1 MQLVVLTN
9 QSLKEELLA
18 NADLTIQ
25 DITWLDDISQLS
37 QHKHAD
43 AFIDLLFVKDHISIL
58 ESMLPKT
65 IIINSVIDTVAET
78 NESFVRINA
87 WPGFLQS
94 STIEASALQQE
105 QKREAENIFSLFNR
119 EMEWL
124 PDQPGFVT
132 PPVISMIIN
141 EAFIS
146 LREGVSTK
154 EDIDTA
160 MKLGTNYP
168 YGPFEWADKIGIQN
182 IKSLLQKLSKHHA
195 RYTPFISS

>member
-65 IIINSVIDTVAET
+65 IIINSVIDTIAET

-94 STIEASALQQE
+94 TTIEASALQKE
-105 QKREAENIFSLFNR
+105 RKSEAENIFSLFNR

-132 PPVISMIIN
+132 PRVISMIIN

-160 MKLGTNYP
+160 MRLGTNYP

-182 IKSLLQKLSKHHA
+182 IISLLQKLSKHHA

>member
-9 QSLKEELLA
+9 QSLKEELRA

-25 DITWLDDISQLS
+25 DITWLDDISQLPE
-37 QHKHAD
+37 HKDAD
-43 AFIDLLFVKDHISIL
+43 AFIDLLFLKDHISIL

-65 IIINSVIDTVAET
+65 IIINSVIDTIAET

-132 PPVISMIIN
+132 PRVISMIIN

-160 MKLGTNYP
+160 MRLGTNYP

-182 IKSLLQKLSKHHA
+182 IISLLQKLSKHHA

>member
-9 QSLKEELLA
+9 KSLKEELLA
-18 NADLTIQ
+18 NVDLTIQ
-25 DITWLDDISQLS
+25 DITWLEDISQLRE
-37 QHKHAD
+37 HKGAD

-58 ESMLPKT
+58 ESLLPKT

-94 STIEASALQQE
+94 ATIEASALQQE

-119 EMEWL
+119 KIEWL

-132 PPVISMIIN
+132 PRVISMIIN

-182 IKSLLQKLSKHHA
+182 IVSLLQKLSKHHA

>member
-18 NADLTIQ
+18 NADPAIPG
-25 DITWLDDISQLS
+25 ITWLEDISQFPE
-37 QHKHAD
+37 HKHAD
-43 AFIDLLFVKDHISIL
+43 AFIDLLFEKDHISIL

-65 IIINSVIDTVAET
+65 VIINSVIDTLSET

-87 WPGFLQS
+87 WPTFLQS
-94 STIEASALQQE
+94 VTIEASTLQQE
-105 QKREAENIFSLFNR
+105 QKSTAESIFSLFNR
-119 EMEWL
+119 KIEWL

-132 PPVISMIIN
+132 PRVISMIIN

-146 LREGVSTK
+146 LQEGVSTK

-168 YGPFEWADKIGIQN
+168 SGPFQWADKIGIHN
-182 IKSLLQKLSKHHA
+182 IKSLLQKLSNHHV
-195 RYTPFISS
+195 RYTPFIS